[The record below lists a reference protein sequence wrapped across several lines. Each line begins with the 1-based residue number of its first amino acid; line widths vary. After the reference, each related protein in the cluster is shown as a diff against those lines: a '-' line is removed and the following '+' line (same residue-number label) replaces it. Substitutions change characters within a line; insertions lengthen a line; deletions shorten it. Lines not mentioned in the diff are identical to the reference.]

1 MTGWDPVHGPHQAAQ
16 VRTVL
21 YFRYA
26 ERGLAVGLL
35 AGFITGTLITM
46 RRNSAR
52 KGTPWSRSVA
62 QATIW

>member
-1 MTGWDPVHGPHQAAQ
+1 MNGWDQVHGPHGPAQ

-35 AGFITGTLITM
+35 AGFIAGALITM
-46 RRNSAR
+46 RRKNAG
-52 KGTPWSRSVA
+52 KGTP
-62 QATIW
+62 